1 VAMGLLGEGKDDFDS
16 SKTWQAWAAGGAE
29 RQRLLDYNAKD
40 VELLPKIEAHT
51 GFATLFDTLAEVT
64 GVFPHTLGLEPTQF
78 VDSFM
83 LRLASGSGTR
93 FPTLDRNREKD
104 KYGGA
109 YVMQPREN
117 GILRNVH
124 VADFA
129 SLYPSIILAWNM
141 SPETW
146 KLVSPNGPIPE
157 GMCRTPTT
165 YQGFT
170 TGEDGMLPRAL
181 RQVLE
186 LRKEWKNR
194 KNAEPPGTD
203 AWKDADRRSTAY
215 KVAANSFYGVIGSVY
230 SRYYDRRVAESV
242 SLSGKWL
249 IEKTIEAAKE
259 KGWKVNYADSVTG
272 DRTVLV
278 KDAHGDIDAIPIEE
292 IWERSKAKARRPD
305 GKQTA
310 LLPGWRALA
319 RASNGKVGWYPID
332 SIVRHKTMKEL
343 WKISTKRGQTEVTQ
357 DHGIVV
363 GDESITPAEFIARGA
378 KFDCVKPPVEA
389 LGCDVDLWSYLKRAT
404 FTREYKGR
412 LLERRFELVDDDEW
426 IVLGGWG
433 SPVHKIRR
441 CYRTGTP
448 EMHALLRL
456 VAAYIAEG
464 SASIRGVTACR
475 YMWSIARDEAAWLE
489 ALKVDL
495 ELICPEAKV
504 FGPHRTSGAY
514 VLRSGTAT
522 MAAAFATIAGHT
534 SKGKKLPSFI
544 HTLSVDEFATFFA
557 VMAQGEGEVVE
568 QKYSR
573 QYGYTS
579 TSQRLVAG
587 LSYALAARGYE
598 HAVWY
603 RAEKKSWSIRTRP
616 AGSERDRK
624 TPPQVERRRAEEWV
638 YDLSVPG
645 ANNFVDGIGR
655 VLLHNTDSVFVAGPS
670 RTAFKEFVNECN
682 EDLYPQLLAK
692 HGCKENPI
700 KLAYEKEF
708 DRLVFVAAK
717 RYAGSYAHADGKEA
731 TAASKPEIKGLE
743 YKRGDASKLARALQ
757 EKVVMMILRGEESV
771 EAYRAVIDEAR
782 SHVLED
788 ELPVEEVT
796 LSKGLSKP
804 IKEYE
809 KPGTK
814 KDGSAFADLAH
825 VAVAKELAKRG
836 LEVGEG
842 TRIEYV
848 VLDSTTTPTKVI
860 PSSDY
865 TGEVDR
871 HYTWETLVWP
881 ATQRLLLAA
890 FPSQDWTSYDRTRP
904 PKPRGKAA
912 RVPEEQ
918 RSLEQAAPLS
928 VWVDSE
934 LDELALRMVAKE
946 QGDRA
951 VVVVGETTS
960 RVWLND
966 NDEQALR
973 DTRDALSA
981 YASDLRTR

>member
-1 VAMGLLGEGKDDFDS
+1 MVLAVNAFVEGSNLIYVRREPDGRLKRESTRAEWSVFLQREAVTDERRRYLTKHPDVVGLKVDPSSPWAKLSFRGGVGRRNATGGRGWLAEELQIAKTYEGDVDPVVRWASDNRVEIQRPRRIYIDIETDSRVPFSRKEDARILSWVARDDSHEVARGLLAEDSRPAERDLVEALWKALQPYDQVLAWNGDRFDYPVIWARTDACGVRNVDERRWLWLDQLALYKRMNTAAESGDEKQSMALQRVAMGLLGEGKDDFDS
-16 SKTWQAWAAGGAE
+16 SKTWEAWVAGGAE

-203 AWKDADRRSTAY
+203 SWKDADRRSTAY

-249 IEKTIEAAKE
+249 IEKTIEAAE
-259 KGWKVNYADSVTG
+259 ERGIRVVYG
-272 DRTVLV
+272 D
-278 KDAHGDIDAIPIEE
+278 
-292 IWERSKAKARRPD
+292 
-305 GKQTA
+305 
-310 LLPGWRALA
+310 
-319 RASNGKVGWYPID
+319 
-332 SIVRHKTMKEL
+332 
-343 WKISTKRGQTEVTQ
+343 
-357 DHGIVV
+357 
-363 GDESITPAEFIARGA
+363 
-378 KFDCVKPPVEA
+378 
-389 LGCDVDLWSYLKRAT
+389 
-404 FTREYKGR
+404 
-412 LLERRFELVDDDEW
+412 
-426 IVLGGWG
+426 
-433 SPVHKIRR
+433 
-441 CYRTGTP
+441 
-448 EMHALLRL
+448 
-456 VAAYIAEG
+456 
-464 SASIRGVTACR
+464 
-475 YMWSIARDEAAWLE
+475 
-489 ALKVDL
+489 
-495 ELICPEAKV
+495 
-504 FGPHRTSGAY
+504 
-514 VLRSGTAT
+514 
-522 MAAAFATIAGHT
+522 
-534 SKGKKLPSFI
+534 
-544 HTLSVDEFATFFA
+544 
-557 VMAQGEGEVVE
+557 
-568 QKYSR
+568 
-573 QYGYTS
+573 
-579 TSQRLVAG
+579 
-587 LSYALAARGYE
+587 
-598 HAVWY
+598 
-603 RAEKKSWSIRTRP
+603 
-616 AGSERDRK
+616 
-624 TPPQVERRRAEEWV
+624 
-638 YDLSVPG
+638 
-645 ANNFVDGIGR
+645 
-655 VLLHNTDSVFVAGPS
+655 TDSTFCTGIS
-670 RTAFKEFVNECN
+670 RTAFAEFVKWCN
-682 EDLYPQLLAK
+682 EDLYPKLLAK
-692 HGCKENPI
+692 QGCKENPI

-708 DRLVFVAAK
+708 ERLVFVAAK
-717 RYAGSYAHADGKEA
+717 KYAGSYAHADGKEA
-731 TAASKPEIKGLE
+731 TASSKPEIKGLE

-960 RVWLND
+960 RVRLND

-973 DTRDALSA
+973 DMRDALSA